1 MGWTLVVAIM
11 ALGPGLPH
19 VPSWAPEPHDTP
31 PGACKP
37 LGPDGRVHVDWDG
50 VPLTTV
56 ARVVGCAL
64 ERNIVFQPAALGTK
78 TVTLFGARPFS
89 RRELAR
95 LWTAV
100 LADAGLVGERHGAYE
115 VVRGR

>member
-1 MGWTLVVAIM
+1 MRL
-11 ALGPGLPH
+11 
-19 VPSWAPEPHDTP
+19 
-31 PGACKP
+31 
-37 LGPDGRVHVDWDG
+37 DWDG
-50 VPLTTV
+50 IPLTTV

-64 ERNIVFQPAALGTK
+64 ERNIVFQPATLGTK
-78 TVTLFGARPFS
+78 TVTMFGPRPFS
-89 RRELAR
+89 RRELAQ

>member
-1 MGWTLVVAIM
+1 MWCTLVASMVA
-11 ALGPGLPH
+11 LSPGLPH
-19 VPSWAPEPHDTP
+19 VPSWAPEPPGTP
-31 PGACKP
+31 PGACQA
-37 LGPDGRVHVDWDG
+37 LGNSGRIHLDWDG
-50 VPLTTV
+50 VALTTV

-64 ERNIVFQPAALGTK
+64 ERNIVFQPATLGTK
-78 TVTLFGARPFS
+78 TVTMFGARPFS

-95 LWTAV
+95 LWAAV